1 VKIPTGNFG
10 YSVPDPV
17 DNSAVSRATDRLGQ
31 IVTSIGQQRNEQAQA
46 LARARDASAYQEHAL
61 AVDELKAHY
70 AEKIDSGEIPYDTA
84 QSAFEGDAAKITA
97 PKPTARD
104 PVAAEALTRGTQMS
118 IKRASLDISHVAN
131 GARDKDMQAQGIAM
145 LDTLGKRVSVPGA
158 DVDAI
163 NAQADA
169 VAPVLRSGGVNEA
182 QVSRTIQNFKDA
194 NWYNQATQVAM
205 QSRES
210 LSALKQLEHDLTAKD
225 GFYVTRFDTEKRNA
239 VLQQVISH
247 RIQLE
252 NKLQA
257 SGDRREAKAERAA
270 AQIEQQIS
278 SGVPATANMWGD
290 WGDAIKGTS
299 VEPQFKD
306 LIASEHE
313 IQNTLRAPIAD
324 QVRLVQQKQADLD
337 THGGTL
343 AQAANVE
350 RLSRAVNANIKLLTT
365 APVQFAAERMGDTN
379 KPVDLTTPG
388 DPGTQA
394 ANAAEL
400 QDRATRIRALTKQ
413 FGVPVPMRPLLQP
426 EVKQLSTLLEGGSSG
441 QVSDLMN
448 DLRDN
453 AGSSDVFR
461 GIMAQVA
468 PDQPVKA
475 AAGVLASMQRD
486 LTTGTHWFKPD
497 DTITSR
503 DVAAIMLKGDAILNP
518 SGATKKEDGKP
529 QTQLFLTEAASKGL
543 QDQFGKVVGDAF
555 RNDPVNAERAF
566 QNVRAYYVGKAS
578 ATGALSRDSQ
588 TIDSKLVREAVAST
602 VGNVVDFR
610 GNGAVLAPWGMS
622 ESTFEDHVARALPR
636 ALEGAG
642 LSPGMAPADFFGLDD
657 GPEDGVYVVT
667 NGRSWVRD
675 KNNNPVLLDIRPP
688 DPRDSRGFI
697 KRGGQ

>member
-70 AEKIDSGEIPYDTA
+70 AEKIDSGEIRYDTA

-169 VAPVLRSGGVNEA
+169 VGPVLRSGGVNEA

-225 GFYVTRFDTEKRNA
+225 GFYVTRLDTEKRNA

-278 SGVPATANMWGD
+278 SGVPATANMWSD

-379 KPVDLTTPG
+379 KAVDLTTSG
-388 DPGTQA
+388 DPATQA

-426 EVKQLSTLLEGGSSG
+426 EVKQLSTLLEGGSPG

-497 DTITSR
+497 DTITAR
-503 DVAAIMLKGDAILNP
+503 DVAATMLEGDRLINRSSTAK
-518 SGATKKEDGKP
+518 AEDGKP
-529 QTQLFLTEAASKGL
+529 QNRLVLPETKPLQEAFES
-543 QDQFGKVVGDAF
+543 VVGDNF
-555 RNDPVNAERAF
+555 RGDPQGKERAF
-566 QNVRAYYVGKAS
+566 QAAHAFYVGRVAQTGVRAKDGSS
-578 ATGALSRDSQ
+578 ADKRLME
-588 TIDSKLVREAVAST
+588 LAVKST
-602 VGNVVDFR
+602 LGDIVNFNSHGNVQ
-610 GNGAVLAPWGMS
+610 APWGMS
-622 ESTFEDHVARALPR
+622 GGDFEDRAERAIRSQAKTAGIADKDVNENIRAL
-636 ALEGAG
+636 
-642 LSPGMAPADFFGLDD
+642 GLDNGPSD
-657 GPEDGVYVVT
+657 GIYVLTRAGQWLYDGR
-667 NGRSWVRD
+667 G
-675 KNNNPVLLDIRPP
+675 NPVLIDIRPP
-688 DPRDSRGFI
+688 DARDARGII
-697 KRGGQ
+697 KRNGQ